1 MRVKSVRKDEIF
13 IQMVL
18 ELHGVREWVDLTF
31 QILSYVGFG
40 ESEQPLCEDSMREL
54 DQVQLRQKMERKFS
68 EEIKNIWE
76 LVNHGTSL

>member
-1 MRVKSVRKDEIF
+1 M
-13 IQMVL
+13 
-18 ELHGVREWVDLTF
+18 
-31 QILSYVGFG
+31 GFG
-40 ESEQPLCEDSMREL
+40 KSEQPLCEDSMREL